1 MGRPKSASK
10 KRKKSANGTGTV
22 RKLSTG
28 RFEARYTAI
37 VDAVTGQKKQKSK
50 TFDSEQEARI
60 FLANITRE
68 NITGGYILPSDMLLK
83 DWLIIYLQTYVVNLK
98 ESSRRSYEDRIRLHI
113 IPELGHVKL
122 CNLTP
127 IMVQQFINGLY
138 RKKGN
143 RKALSPKTVKSIHG
157 VLHAALKKAVKAHH
171 IPINP
176 ADEPSL
182 QKITLPEIT
191 PLTDAQT
198 VELLKKSKS
207 DRYYHIYFLCL
218 FTGIRQGE
226 ALGLTWDCIDWDNNV
241 ITINKQLLRKRETEY
256 ISNEDAYEDGLNYR
270 LGSVK
275 NDHARPLPVGEE
287 VMNVLRLRYEEQQK
301 EKERAQDLWFEPIP
315 GLVFENEFGKNLSHT
330 TVRNHFKKIV
340 TEIGLPQE
348 RFHNMRHNYTAA
360 AYEGCHDLTA
370 VQKSLGHATPDF
382 TMRVYD
388 RITETRSSANAQ
400 GMDNRIKNLKE
411 QMK

>member
-1 MGRPKSASK
+1 MARPKNTNQ
-10 KRKKSANGTGTV
+10 KRRKAANGTGSV
-22 RKLSTG
+22 RKTKSG
-28 RFEARYTAI
+28 KYEARYTAI
-37 VDAVTGQKKQKSK
+37 VDVTSGKKGQKSEC
-50 TFDSEQEARI
+50 FDTEQEARI
-60 FLANITRE
+60 FLANITRQ
-68 NITGGYILPSDMLLK
+68 NMTGGYILPSDMLLK

-113 IPELGHVKL
+113 MPELGHVKL

-127 IMVQQFINGLY
+127 IMVQQFVNGLY
-138 RKKGN
+138 RKTDN

-157 VLHAALKKAVKAHH
+157 VLHVALKKAVKAHH
-171 IPINP
+171 IPTNP

-198 VELLKKSKS
+198 IELLGKAKG
-207 DRYYHIYFLCL
+207 DPYEHVYFLCL
-218 FTGIRQGE
+218 FTGMRQGE
-226 ALGLTWDCIDWDNNV
+226 VLGLTWDCIDWDKNI
-241 ITINKQLLRKRETEY
+241 ITINKQLLRKRKTKY
-256 ISNEDAYEDGLNYR
+256 IDSEDAYEDGLNYR
-270 LGSVK
+270 LGTVK
-275 NDHARPLPVGEE
+275 NDHVRPIPVGEE

-301 EKERAQDLWFEPIP
+301 EKEIAQDLWFEPIP

-411 QMK
+411 QMQ

>member
-1 MGRPKSASK
+1 MARPKSTIK
-10 KRKKSANGTGTV
+10 KKKKAANGTGTV
-22 RKLSTG
+22 RKKANG
-28 RFEARYTAI
+28 RYEARYTAI
-37 VDAVTGQKKQKSK
+37 VDAATGQKEQKSK
-50 TFDSEQEARI
+50 TFDSEQAARI
-60 FLANITRE
+60 FLADITRE
-68 NITGGYILPSDMLLK
+68 NMTGGYILPSDMLLK

-98 ESSRRSYEDRIRLHI
+98 ESSRRSYEDRIKLHI

-138 RKKGN
+138 RKRGN
-143 RKALSPKTVKSIHG
+143 RKALSPKTVKCIHG

-241 ITINKQLLRKRETEY
+241 ITINKQLLRKRETEC

-270 LGSVK
+270 LGPVK
-275 NDHARPLPVGEE
+275 NDHVRALPVGEE
-287 VMNVLRLRYEEQQK
+287 IMNVLHLRYEEQQK
-301 EKERAQDLWFEPIP
+301 EKERAKDLWFEPIP

-330 TVRNHFKKIV
+330 TVRKHFKKIV
-340 TEIGLPQE
+340 KKIGLPQE

>member
-1 MGRPKSASK
+1 MGRPKGTSK

-68 NITGGYILPSDMLLK
+68 NMTGGYILPSDMLLK
-83 DWLIIYLQTYVVNLK
+83 DWLITYLQTYVVNIK

-113 IPELGHVKL
+113 IPELGDVKL

-127 IMVQQFINGLY
+127 IMVQQFLNGLY
-138 RKKGN
+138 RKKDN
-143 RKALSPKTVKSIHG
+143 RKALSPKTVKCIHG
-157 VLHAALKKAVKAHH
+157 VLHAALKKAVKEHM
-171 IPINP
+171 IPNNP
-176 ADEPSL
+176 ADDPSL
-182 QKITLPEIT
+182 QKVTLPDVT

-198 VELLKKSKS
+198 IELLKESKD
-207 DRYYHIYFLCL
+207 DRYYHVYFLCL
-218 FTGIRQGE
+218 FAGVRQGE
-226 ALGLTWDCIDWDNNV
+226 ALGLTWDCVDWKNNR
-241 ITINKQLLRKRETEY
+241 ITINKQLLRKRETKL
-256 ISNEDAYEDGLNYR
+256 IPNEDLYEEGLNYR
-270 LGSVK
+270 LGPVK
-275 NDHARPLPVGEE
+275 NDHVRMLPVAEE

-301 EKERAQDLWFEPIP
+301 EKEIAQDLWFEPIP
-315 GLVFENEFGKNLSHT
+315 GLVFENEFGNNLSHT

-411 QMK
+411 QMQ

>member
-1 MGRPKSASK
+1 MAKKIIKAGNGEGSIRNTKNGKWEVRFTKS
-10 KRKKSANGTGTV
+10 
-22 RKLSTG
+22 
-28 RFEARYTAI
+28 Y
-37 VDAVTGQKKQKSK
+37 DPVTHKQKMGSK
-50 TFDSEQEARI
+50 TFDKKADAIKFKLQVLNSINDGTYVTPNKKTVREFLI
-60 FLANITRE
+60 F
-68 NITGGYILPSDMLLK
+68 YM
-83 DWLIIYLQTYVVNLK
+83 QTYTMHMSPLGRK
-98 ESSRRSYEDRIRLHI
+98 AYEDRIRIHI
-113 IPELGHVKL
+113 IPFLGDIPLCKL
-122 CNLTP
+122 TREK
-127 IMVQQFINGLY
+127 VQEFANHLIT
-138 RKKGN
+138 KKSRLGKPLSEKTIREIHAVL
-143 RKALSPKTVKSIHG
+143 RKALNV
-157 VLHAALKKAVKAHH
+157 AVDLDYIK
-171 IPINP
+171 INP
-176 ADEPSL
+176 ATHTHLPKVVDQEIIPFEFDEVV
-182 QKITLPEIT
+182 
-191 PLTDAQT
+191 A
-198 VELLKKSKS
+198 LLKEAETDRFSKLIS
-207 DRYYHIYFLCL
+207 FCL
-218 FTGIRQGE
+218 FTGMRQGE
-226 ALGLTWDCIDWDNNV
+226 IIGLTWDCIDWDNNV

-301 EKERAQDLWFEPIP
+301 EKEIAQDLWFEPIP

-411 QMK
+411 QMQ

>member
-1 MGRPKSASK
+1 MARPKITSTK
-10 KRKKSANGTGTV
+10 KRKAANGTGTV
-22 RKLSTG
+22 RKKANG
-28 RFEARYTAI
+28 RYEARYTAI
-37 VDAVTGQKKQKSK
+37 VDAATGQKEQKSK
-50 TFDSEQEARI
+50 TFDSEQATRI
-60 FLANITRE
+60 FLADITRE
-68 NITGGYILPSDMLLK
+68 NMTGGYMLPSDMLLK

-98 ESSRRSYEDRIRLHI
+98 EASRRSYEDRIRLHI

-270 LGSVK
+270 LSSVK
-275 NDHARPLPVGEE
+275 NDHARSLPVGEE
-287 VMNVLRLRYEEQQK
+287 VMNVLRLRYEEQQR
-301 EKERAQDLWFEPIP
+301 EKEIARDLWFEPIP

-340 TEIGLPQE
+340 TEIGLPKE